1 MKIARWMEWLSL
13 ILLMT
18 NLVIGFY
25 GYNMSFGWLVFFD
38 IWIKK
43 RNCVVLLM
51 ILCLISGLFFMMI
64 KTEEDSCHA
73 ALLWMLECEWYL
85 ILLLVLCGILTQN
98 IWTGL
103 LLVVLG
109 LLLSTGFIYLKLN
122 TNA

>member
-51 ILCLISGLFFMMI
+51 ILCLISGLLFMMI
-64 KTEEDSCHA
+64 KTEEDACQS

>member
-1 MKIARWMEWLSL
+1 MRIARWMEWLSL

-43 RNCVVLLM
+43 RNCVVFLM

-64 KTEEDSCHA
+64 KTEEDACQS

-98 IWTGL
+98 IWTSL

>member
-1 MKIARWMEWLSL
+1 MRIARWMEWLSL

-64 KTEEDSCHA
+64 KTEEDACQS

>member
-51 ILCLISGLFFMMI
+51 ILCLISGLLFMMI
-64 KTEEDSCHA
+64 KTEEDSCYA
-73 ALLWMLECEWYL
+73 AVLWMLECEWYL